1 MAILQESQYTCEKSK
16 YKGGGGAL
24 FKLSVLSINVETLEA
39 YNLKNK
45 LYTIKTIYQSLRSS
59 IYEHNKI
66 RLIPYS
72 PFNDLRQQEIF
83 IQP

>member
-16 YKGGGGAL
+16 YKVGGRAL
-24 FKLSVLSINVETLEA
+24 FKLTMLPINVETLEA

-45 LYTIKTIYQSLRSS
+45 LYTINTIYQSLRPSMH
-59 IYEHNKI
+59 EHYKI

-83 IQP
+83 ILT